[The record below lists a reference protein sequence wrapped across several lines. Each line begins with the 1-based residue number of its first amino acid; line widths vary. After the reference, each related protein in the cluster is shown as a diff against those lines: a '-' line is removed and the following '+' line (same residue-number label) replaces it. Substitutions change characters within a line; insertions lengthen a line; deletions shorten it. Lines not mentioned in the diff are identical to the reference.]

1 MAKKKR
7 QNLMER
13 ERSRRGDGTIS
24 KLQLYSCYLASAL
37 IVLLCVVEA
46 LKPETQ
52 TSGNPSMYYFLAA
65 LGVGF
70 SVFITVRN
78 NAAGK
83 KSAPTGKR
91 LK

>member
-7 QNLMER
+7 QTMMER
-13 ERSRRGDGTIS
+13 EQNRRTGTVS
-24 KLQLYSCYLASAL
+24 KMQLLSCYAASAL
-37 IVLLCVVEA
+37 IVILCVVEA

-52 TSGNPSMYYFLAA
+52 ASGSPGMYYALAA
-65 LGVGF
+65 LGVAF

-78 NAAGK
+78 NAAK
-83 KSAPTGKR
+83 KQDTPRGNR

>member
-1 MAKKKR
+1 MAKQKR

-13 ERSRRGDGTIS
+13 EKSRKGDGTIS
-24 KLQLYSCYLASAL
+24 KVQLISCYAASAL
-37 IVLLCVVEA
+37 IAVLCVMEA

-52 TSGNPSMYYFLAA
+52 SSGNPSMYYFLAV

-70 SVFITVRN
+70 SVYITIRN
-78 NAAGK
+78 NGAK
-83 KSAPTGKR
+83 KAPKNQAPR

>member
-7 QNLMER
+7 QNLVER
-13 ERSRRGDGTIS
+13 EQSRRGDGTIS
-24 KLQLYSCYLASAL
+24 KLQLYSCYLASVL
-37 IVLLCVVEA
+37 IVILCVVEA

-52 TSGNPSMYYFLAA
+52 ASGNPAMYYFLAA

-70 SVFITVRN
+70 SVFITLRN
-78 NAAGK
+78 NAAK
-83 KSAPTGKR
+83 KKAVPSGKR